1 MQFFLLLQCSSSVG
15 DVEHFS
21 SIFVDVYEDKCFF
34 AKTSAFLFRKKN
46 YAQKY
51 VHVNI
56 NILMCSYILNIILVI
71 CKKKCASVMIGS
83 SICFHTKYTILFL
96 TMWFLQN
103 VHLKISGNSAH
114 KFVHLTCLIIL
125 TFSICIKI
133 YAQYGLR

>member
-1 MQFFLLLQCSSSVG
+1 MRLDAVARRAGASAGGLCRWALRLVLYRDATTGEPTVVNMYCSSSVG

-71 CKKKCASVMIGS
+71 CKKKSASVMIGS
-83 SICFHTKYTILFL
+83 SICFHTKYIILFL
-96 TMWFLQN
+96 TMWFL
-103 VHLKISGNSAH
+103 
-114 KFVHLTCLIIL
+114 
-125 TFSICIKI
+125 
-133 YAQYGLR
+133 